1 MASSVFVSFHDED
14 IHFITGFVLDPL
26 RSSGI
31 HVFVKGESR
40 TFDLFQAIDR
50 SRLFIVVLSKN
61 YASSICC
68 LRELVAIIDAVESSP
83 RSVLP
88 IFDDVQQSEVLFL
101 NGCYGQIFS
110 KHEERFREHK
120 QRMEEMQRWREAL
133 TRVVGFPGLN
143 MENVTEHGDF
153 DFVRYAAHIL
163 GREFLTSQNE
173 TISSTYGKFDDI
185 VQYKDGDEVSY
196 KELRGLIRLRDF
208 ISLVLTYPVKL
219 EEDGVLRSWISAFPE
234 WKAQLFSTDGFPGI
248 CKPWSLLTEKA
259 LGCMKGFMPVEIM
272 AEIESGE
279 RSLFNRHND
288 VIPEGLLPLSVD
300 LAVDQLIQ
308 TLFTVD
314 YCARYIRLLTRNS
327 SEKESV
333 VNKIHTALE
342 AKHNM
347 FGNDQDFLMA
357 VWINALTCETDA
369 EVHVQEEINKIM
381 VSISM
386 TEGDD
391 MLTTLDTDK
400 KKSSNRLLVIVV
412 DADSNRKLDLQKV
425 QFPSGIVVLIA
436 TESSTQA
443 MKDDDFGI
451 ACTMDLN
458 IWTQDHM
465 LPWKLFYTYVR
476 SCISCSTVD
485 SSMTIQKIAVEIVK
499 KSHGHLLAIVLVA
512 KHLRYVKDD
521 KYWELVLDKLSNPN
535 PFYDYQDC
543 DRIGISRVMVN
554 AFVNIIWEDIDDE
567 LKLCLQLS
575 LPVHNI
581 KNGVRDDILVSYWAN
596 TLRYTQEL
604 GEYKRQL
611 QYYLEELLDCF
622 LLLKFESR
630 DVCLPIETYDI
641 IKSLQ
646 ISKPSIIWHGAL
658 GLTDI
663 GQWHSLIQIELVNNK
678 ICELPQSPDCP
689 KLKVLLLQGNA
700 DLLDI
705 PDLFFDHMPLL
716 QHLDLSYTSIRDLPP
731 SLAKLMQ
738 LKKLYLKGCDLFM
751 EISPQIF
758 QLKNLEELDLHGTLI
773 THLPKDIRELIN
785 LQRLVLCFD
794 AYHQVLSRGKKGK
807 QISNTMI
814 IPPGVISNL
823 TQLNYLSLDVDPED
837 EQWSENVNGVL
848 MEILG
853 LEELKTVS
861 IYVPEAD
868 LLELIPAKKFLNF
881 RLVVGHHMRRLISR
895 VTPELETKFK
905 HFDYSMKFVNG
916 VNVPNG
922 VKMNLGRFKAL
933 YLDRHMT
940 SKSLSDFNLN
950 NVRMLKVCILA
961 ECNEMETI
969 VDGDY
974 SPDEDFSLML
984 ELLSVFYMK
993 NLRSICQGCG
1003 PFSYLKYMALHTCPM
1018 LTTIFN
1024 LRNFISLPFLEEIH
1038 VEDCPKVTTLI
1049 SDDSPK
1055 RKPAFSLPKLR
1066 VMSLLY
1072 LPNLVNIFNGLRVE
1086 HVLEEMIFYCCPKL
1100 QSLSRSELP
1109 WVFLKFI
1116 KGESIWW
1123 EALKWRV
1130 SEWGYG
1136 GRPKFFEQFFK
1147 PINVEVGMMNP
1158 PSAHQETQLNKYLGG
1173 MYQGVSSSTELM
1185 TKLHLET
1192 PRLLPSTPFPLSDS
1206 KEGEAQK
1213 RKAVIEP
1220 IVVPPLLRR
1229 KPNQGIYK
1237 RRLLRQAVKEIRTD
1251 QTLDDGFSW
1260 RKYGQKNVLGAKY
1273 PRAYYRCT
1281 HKSTQGC
1288 PATKQVQRLDG
1299 DPTTFELTYIGTHS
1313 CTQKQDLI
1321 AESGDAEVLVAES
1334 RDAKVLVAESGD
1346 AEVLEDFWG
1355 KANSA
1360 SSSNKSSITVLEGT
1374 SPEPKQLQMSLPS
1387 EDDLDF
1393 GLFTFLDDLI

>member
-1 MASSVFVSFHDED
+1 MASSAFVSFHDED
-14 IHFITGFVLDPL
+14 IHFITDFVLDPL

-31 HVFVKGESR
+31 HVFVKGEST
-40 TFDLFQAIDR
+40 TFDLFQAIER
-50 SRLFIVVLSKN
+50 SRFLIVVFSKN
-61 YASSICC
+61 YPSSICC
-68 LRELVAIIDAVESSP
+68 LRELMAIINAVESSP
-83 RSVLP
+83 WSNNFLS
-88 IFDDVQQSEVLFL
+88 IYHGVQQSEVLL
-101 NGCYGQIFS
+101 QMGCYGQVFS
-110 KHEERFREHK
+110 KYEERFREHK
-120 QRMEEMQRWREAL
+120 ERMEEMQRWREAL
-133 TRVVGFPGLN
+133 TRVAGFPGLN
-143 MENVTEHGDF
+143 MENVTGYGGF
-153 DFVRYAAHIL
+153 DFVQYAARIF

-173 TISSTYGKFDDI
+173 TISSRYGNFDDI

-219 EEDGVLRSWISAFPE
+219 EEDGVLRSWISSFPE
-234 WKAQLFSTDGFPGI
+234 WKAQLLSTDGFSVI
-248 CKPWSLLTEKA
+248 CKPWNLLTEKA

-288 VIPEGLLPLSVD
+288 VIPEGLLPLIVD
-300 LAVDQLIQ
+300 LAVNQLIQ
-308 TLFTVD
+308 TLFSGD

-333 VNKIHTALE
+333 VNKVLTALE
-342 AKHNM
+342 DKHVM
-347 FGNDQDFLMA
+347 FGIDKDFLMA

-369 EVHVQEEINKIM
+369 EVQVQEEINMIM
-381 VSISM
+381 GSIST

-391 MLTTLDTDK
+391 LLTTLDTDK
-400 KKSSNRLLVIVV
+400 KKRSNRLLVIVV
-412 DADSNRKLDLQKV
+412 DADSNKRLDLQKV
-425 QFPSGIVVLIA
+425 QFPTGIVVLIT

-443 MKDDDFGI
+443 VKDDDFGI

-465 LPWKLFYTYVR
+465 LPWKLFYTYVG
-476 SCISCSTVD
+476 SCINC

-521 KYWELVLDKLSNPN
+521 KYWEFVLDKLSNPN
-535 PFYDYQDC
+535 PFYDYQNC
-543 DRIGISRVMVN
+543 DGIGISRVMVN
-554 AFVNIIWEDIDDE
+554 AFVNIIWEGIDDE

-596 TLRYTQEL
+596 ILRYTQEL

-622 LLLKFESR
+622 VLLKFESR
-630 DVCLPIETYDI
+630 EVYLPIETYDI
-641 IKSLQ
+641 IKSLH

-658 GLTDI
+658 GLTEI
-663 GQWHSLIQIELVNNK
+663 GQWHSLIQIELVNNN

-705 PDLFFDHMPLL
+705 PDSFFDHMLLL

-731 SLAKLMQ
+731 SLTKSMQ
-738 LKKLYLKGCDLFM
+738 LKKLYLKGCDLIM

-758 QLKNLEELDLHGTLI
+758 QLKNLEELDLDGTLI

-785 LQRLVLCFD
+785 LQRLALCFD
-794 AYHQVLSRGKKGK
+794 AYHHVLSHGNKGR

-814 IPPGVISNL
+814 IPSGVISNL

-837 EQWSENVNGVL
+837 EQWSENVNSVL
-848 MEILG
+848 VEILG
-853 LEELKTVS
+853 LEKLKTVS
-861 IYVPEAD
+861 IYVPKAD
-868 LLELIPAKKFLNF
+868 LLELIPAEKSLNF

-905 HFDYSMKFVNG
+905 DFDYSMKFVNG

-922 VKMNLGRFKAL
+922 VKMILSRVKAL

-940 SKSLSDFNLN
+940 IKSLSDFNLRN
-950 NVRMLKVCILA
+950 IRGLKVCILA

-969 VDGDY
+969 FDGDN
-974 SPDEDFSLML
+974 SADEDFSLMLL

-993 NLRSICQGCG
+993 SLRSIGQECNTLYC
-1003 PFSYLKYMALHTCPM
+1003 LKYIALHSCPM
-1018 LTTIFN
+1018 LTTIFSDT
-1024 LRNFISLPFLEEIH
+1024 FISLPFLEEISI
-1038 VEDCPKVTTLI
+1038 EDCPKLTTLI
-1049 SDDSPK
+1049 SSDARPK
-1055 RKPAFSLPKLR
+1055 QNPEFFLLNLR

-1086 HVLEEMIFYCCPKL
+1086 HALEEMNFYCCPKL

-1109 WVFLKFI
+1109 SKYLKFI
-1116 KGESIWW
+1116 KGERMWW
-1123 EALKWRV
+1123 EALEWSV
-1130 SEWGYG
+1130 SEWGND

-1147 PINVEVGMMNP
+1147 PINVEADTMNP
-1158 PSAHQETQLNKYLGG
+1158 AAAQLNKYHRG

-1192 PRLLPSTPFPLSDS
+1192 PILSPSTPFPLSGS

-1213 RKAVIEP
+1213 RKAVTEP
-1220 IVVPPLLRR
+1220 IIVPPLLRSS
-1229 KPNQGIYK
+1229 NQGSRK
-1237 RRLLRQAVKEIRTD
+1237 RRLLPQSVKEIRTD
-1251 QTLDDGFSW
+1251 ETLDDGFSW
-1260 RKYGQKNVLGAKY
+1260 RKIAQKNVKGAKY
-1273 PRAYYRCT
+1273 PREYYRCIYGTT
-1281 HKSTQGC
+1281 HGC
-1288 PATKQVQRLDG
+1288 QARKRVQRLDG
-1299 DPTTFELTYIGTHS
+1299 DPTTFEVTYGGIHS
-1313 CTQKQDLI
+1313 CTQNDDLI
-1321 AESGDAEVLVAES
+1321 AESGDAEA
-1334 RDAKVLVAESGD
+1334 
-1346 AEVLEDFWG
+1346 LEDFGG
-1355 KANSA
+1355 KPDSA
-1360 SSSNKSSITVLEGT
+1360 SSSNKNAIIAYRRV
-1374 SPEPKQLQMSLPS
+1374 
-1387 EDDLDF
+1387 
-1393 GLFTFLDDLI
+1393 

>member
-1 MASSVFVSFHDED
+1 MVSAVFVSFNDED
-14 IHFITGFVLDPL
+14 KRDTRAFVLDPL
-26 RSSGI
+26 RSRGI
-31 HVFVKGESR
+31 QVFVKGEST
-40 TFDLFQAIDR
+40 TFDMFQVIER
-50 SRLFIVVLSKN
+50 SRLIIVVLSKN

-68 LRELVAIIDAVESSP
+68 LRELVAITNAVESSP
-83 RSVLP
+83 RFLLP
-88 IFDDVQQSEVLFL
+88 IFYGVHQYEVQFQ
-101 NGCYGQIFS
+101 NGCYGQAIS

-120 QRMEEMQRWREAL
+120 ERMEEVQRWREAL
-133 TRVVGFPGLN
+133 TRVAAFPGLL
-143 MENVTEHGDF
+143 MENAKGF
-153 DFVRYAAHIL
+153 GYFSFIQYAVDIL
-163 GREFLTSQNE
+163 NSEFSTPQNE
-173 TISSTYGKFDDI
+173 TIFNKYGKFEDI

-219 EEDGVLRSWISAFPE
+219 EEDGVLRSWISSFPE
-234 WKAQLFSTDGFPGI
+234 WKAQLLSTDGFSVI
-248 CKPWSLLTEKA
+248 CKPWNLLTEKA

-308 TLFTVD
+308 TLFSVD
-314 YCARYIRLLTRNS
+314 YSARYIRLLTRNS

-333 VNKIHTALE
+333 VNKIHTAL
-342 AKHNM
+342 KDKYNM
-347 FGNDQDFLMA
+347 FGIDKDFLTD

-369 EVHVQEEINKIM
+369 EVHVQEEINKVM

-386 TEGDD
+386 TEDDD
-391 MLTTLDTDK
+391 MLTTVDTDK
-400 KKSSNRLLVIVV
+400 KKRSNRLLVIVV

-425 QFPSGIVVLIA
+425 KFPSGIVVLIA

-443 MKDDDFGI
+443 VKDDDFGI

-465 LPWKLFYTYVR
+465 LPWKLFYTYVG
-476 SCISCSTVD
+476 SFISCSTVG
-485 SSMTIQKIAVEIVK
+485 SSMTIQKIAVEIVE

-596 TLRYTQEL
+596 ILRYTQEL

-622 LLLKFESR
+622 VLLKFESR
-630 DVCLPIETYDI
+630 EVYLPIETYDI
-641 IKSLQ
+641 IKSLH

-658 GLTDI
+658 GSTEI
-663 GQWHSLIQIELVNNK
+663 GQWHSLIQMELVNNN

-705 PDLFFDHMPLL
+705 PDSFFDHMPLL

-731 SLAKLMQ
+731 SLTKLMQ
-738 LKKLYLKGCDLFM
+738 LKKLYLKGCDLIM

-758 QLKNLEELDLHGTLI
+758 QLKNLEELDLDGTLI

-785 LQRLVLCFD
+785 LQRLALCFD
-794 AYHQVLSRGKKGK
+794 AYHHVLSHGNKGR

-814 IPPGVISNL
+814 IPSGVISDL

-837 EQWSENVNGVL
+837 EQWSENVNSVL
-848 MEILG
+848 VEILG
-853 LEELKTVS
+853 LEKLKTVS
-861 IYVPEAD
+861 IYVPKAD
-868 LLELIPAKKFLNF
+868 LLELIPAEKSLNF

-905 HFDYSMKFVNG
+905 DFDYSMKFVNG

-922 VKMNLGRFKAL
+922 VKMILSRVKAL

-940 SKSLSDFNLN
+940 IKSLSDFNLRN
-950 NVRMLKVCILA
+950 LRRGLKVCILA

-969 VDGDY
+969 FDG
-974 SPDEDFSLML
+974 SNSADEDFSLML

-1003 PFSYLKYMALHTCPM
+1003 SFSYLKYMALHTCPM
-1018 LTTIFN
+1018 LNTIFT
-1024 LRNFISLPFLEEIH
+1024 LRTFISLPFLEEIS
-1038 VEDCPKVTTLI
+1038 VEDCPRVTTLI
-1049 SDDSPK
+1049 SHDSPK
-1055 RKPAFSLPKLR
+1055 CKAAYFLPKLR
-1066 VMSLLY
+1066 VISLLY
-1072 LPNLVNIFNGLRVE
+1072 LPNLVNIFSGLRVE
-1086 HVLEEMIFYCCPKL
+1086 HVLEEMNFYRCPKL
-1100 QSLSRSELP
+1100 RSLSRSELP
-1109 WVFLKFI
+1109 WQYLKFI
-1116 KGESIWW
+1116 KGERMWW
-1123 EALKWRV
+1123 EALEWSV
-1130 SEWGYG
+1130 SEWGNAR
-1136 GRPKFFEQFFK
+1136 RPKFFEQFFK
-1147 PINVEVGMMNP
+1147 PINVEADMMNP
-1158 PSAHQETQLNKYLGG
+1158 PSAQLNIYHRA
-1173 MYQGVSSSTELM
+1173 MYQGVSSTTELM

-1192 PRLLPSTPFPLSDS
+1192 PLLLPSTPFPLSDS
-1206 KEGEAQK
+1206 KESEAQK

-1229 KPNQGIYK
+1229 KP
-1237 RRLLRQAVKEIRTD
+1237 
-1251 QTLDDGFSW
+1251 
-1260 RKYGQKNVLGAKY
+1260 
-1273 PRAYYRCT
+1273 
-1281 HKSTQGC
+1281 
-1288 PATKQVQRLDG
+1288 KQV
-1299 DPTTFELTYIGTHS
+1299 
-1313 CTQKQDLI
+1313 
-1321 AESGDAEVLVAES
+1321 
-1334 RDAKVLVAESGD
+1334 
-1346 AEVLEDFWG
+1346 
-1355 KANSA
+1355 
-1360 SSSNKSSITVLEGT
+1360 
-1374 SPEPKQLQMSLPS
+1374 
-1387 EDDLDF
+1387 
-1393 GLFTFLDDLI
+1393 

>member
-1 MASSVFVSFHDED
+1 MASSVFVSFNDEETRD
-14 IHFITGFVLDPL
+14 LTAFVLDPL
-26 RSSGI
+26 RSRGI
-31 HVFVKGESR
+31 QVFVKGEST
-40 TFDLFQAIDR
+40 TFDLFQVIER

-68 LRELVAIIDAVESSP
+68 LRELVAIVNAVESSP
-83 RSVLP
+83 RFLLP
-88 IFDDVQQSEVLFL
+88 IFYGFHQ
-101 NGCYGQIFS
+101 YGQAIS

-120 QRMEEMQRWREAL
+120 ERMEEVQRWREAL
-133 TRVVGFPGLN
+133 TRVAGFPGLL
-143 MENVTEHGDF
+143 MENAKGFGGF
-153 DFVRYAAHIL
+153 DFVQYAVDIL
-163 GREFLTSQNE
+163 SREFSTPQNE
-173 TISSTYGKFDDI
+173 TIFNRYGNFEDM

-208 ISLVLTYPVKL
+208 ISLVLTYPGKL
-219 EEDGVLRSWISAFPE
+219 EEEGLLRSWISAFPE

-279 RSLFNRHND
+279 RSLFNRNND
-288 VIPEGLLPLSVD
+288 VIPEGLLPLTVD

-308 TLFTVD
+308 TLFSGD

-333 VNKIHTALE
+333 VNKIHTALKD
-342 AKHNM
+342 KHNM
-347 FGNDQDFLMA
+347 FGIDKDFLMA
-357 VWINALTCETDA
+357 AWIDALTCETDA

-391 MLTTLDTDK
+391 MLTTVDTDK
-400 KKSSNRLLVIVV
+400 RKRSNRLLVIVV
-412 DADSNRKLDLQKV
+412 EDSNRKLDLQKV

-443 MKDDDFGI
+443 VKDDDFGI

-465 LPWKLFYTYVR
+465 LPWKLFYTYVG
-476 SCISCSTVD
+476 SCISCSTVG
-485 SSMTIQKIAVEIVK
+485 SSTTIQKIAVEIVK

-543 DRIGISRVMVN
+543 DRSGISRVMVN
-554 AFVNIIWEDIDDE
+554 AFVNIIWQDIDDE

-641 IKSLQ
+641 IKSLH
-646 ISKPSIIWHGAL
+646 ISEPSIIWDGAL
-658 GLTDI
+658 GLTEI

-678 ICELPQSPDCP
+678 ICELPQSPGCP

-705 PDLFFDHMPLL
+705 PDSFFDHMPLL

-731 SLAKLMQ
+731 SLTKLMQ

-794 AYHQVLSRGKKGK
+794 AYHHVLNRGKKGK

-814 IPPGVISNL
+814 IPSGVISKL

-837 EQWSENVNGVL
+837 EQWSENVNSVL
-848 MEILG
+848 VEILG
-853 LEELKTVS
+853 LEKLKTVS
-861 IYVPEAD
+861 IYVPKAD

-922 VKMNLGRFKAL
+922 VKMNLGRFKAF

-940 SKSLSDFNLN
+940 VKSLSDFNLN
-950 NVRMLKVCILA
+950 NVSRLKVCILA

-969 VDGDY
+969 VDGDNL
-974 SPDEDFSLML
+974 PDEPFSLML

-993 NLRSICQGCG
+993 NLRSICQGCS
-1003 PFSYLKYMALHTCPM
+1003 PFSFLKFMTLHTCPM
-1018 LTTIFN
+1018 LTTIFTS
-1024 LRNFISLPFLEEIH
+1024 RTFISLPFLEEIH

-1049 SDDSPK
+1049 SHDSPK
-1055 RKPAFSLPKLR
+1055 RKPAFFLPKLR

-1116 KGESIWW
+1116 KGESMWW

-1136 GRPKFFEQFFK
+1136 GRPKFFEQYFK
-1147 PINVEVGMMNP
+1147 PINVEVDMMNP

-1173 MYQGVSSSTELM
+1173 MYQGVSISSSTELM

-1192 PRLLPSTPFPLSDS
+1192 PLLSPSTVDHEVSLTGSS
-1206 KEGEAQK
+1206 EGKAQE
-1213 RKAVIEP
+1213 RKAVIGP
-1220 IVVPPLLRR
+1220 IIAQPLSKGKR
-1229 KPNQGIYK
+1229 KQ
-1237 RRLLRQAVKEIRTD
+1237 
-1251 QTLDDGFSW
+1251 LDDDDGYNW
-1260 RKYGQKNVLGAKY
+1260 RKYGKKSVEG
-1273 PRAYYRCT
+1273 RDSSRSYYKCT
-1281 HKSTQGC
+1281 HPNCPVKKKLERSFEGHVTEIIYQGEHNHQRKTTKGILTSTENSD
-1288 PATKQVQRLDG
+1288 RLK
-1299 DPTTFELTYIGTHS
+1299 EEMSYS
-1313 CTQKQDLI
+1313 VSQMDL
-1321 AESGDAEVLVAES
+1321 
-1334 RDAKVLVAESGD
+1334 
-1346 AEVLEDFWG
+1346 
-1355 KANSA
+1355 
-1360 SSSNKSSITVLEGT
+1360 KSS
-1374 SPEPKQLQMSLPS
+1374 
-1387 EDDLDF
+1387 EDEHGSGISDTEKVGDHE
-1393 GLFTFLDDLI
+1393 T